1 MEASA
6 IRGAG
11 RPVLCKDNPTSHIC
25 WKQTLVAWSSL
36 EFGRSDQV
44 QGERDG
50 ERGGRRE
57 NSQLSSQLA
66 DRASPRG
73 RGRAQAWSAGA
84 LGCEQRFWPHRRP
97 EWPAWVRAAQV
108 QCGRETL
115 SSAPGCPGAAPACL
129 VPRLREHPQG
139 KAVMGSPLQK
149 AWWVGRLK
157 PEGPLGTQI
166 LKGVNIASLLRTK
179 GD

>member
-25 WKQTLVAWSSL
+25 WKQTLVTWSSL

-50 ERGGRRE
+50 ERGERRE
-57 NSQLSSQLA
+57 NSQLYSHLA
-66 DRASPRG
+66 DRASPGG

-115 SSAPGCPGAAPACL
+115 SSAPGCPGVAPACL
-129 VPRLREHPQG
+129 VPRLREQPQG

-166 LKGVNIASLLRTK
+166 LKGVNTASLLPTK